1 MATVEE
7 QIKNTGDYQ
16 SPLKDKGHASTQD
29 TLLKAMQKTAA
40 DPAAGAGPVW
50 KKWTIADA
58 GTIKD
63 IAETAKEL
71 AENISTTSE
80 LATTAMKVVKVIS
93 ELQSANPFLKALELL
108 ADETIAAIQDL
119 KNAGFYYLYVDPY
132 YKKNVA
138 PKSVDTFGFE
148 QLRDTSGRELFWNPN
163 HADPESTT
171 IHKDGVPPSKQP
183 LYEAKIAMPRKLVAG
198 GWNPYFRTWGEPDP
212 FLKITPFPQYSATEV
227 LKTMAEAFTDEG
239 DVPRYKTNQG
249 NGVAKGQIVYDE
261 DGTSF
266 SGWDPKE
273 MEYPLALFDMGKDGG
288 QEGDH
293 KTDFL
298 KNGGWRSERVPLN
311 TMLWSG
317 KPNIKGSSLD
327 GTGSSA
333 IVMIIAAPSYKVFV
347 ESFFAFAKLF
357 EEIPEFMEASYD
369 NILGAYNTWADP
381 EPQILNLTMCDSKYG
396 LFAVGDVIRGINYG
410 GLGKITEIISSEDS
424 SMVST
429 ALYTITDDVGGTQ
442 RRYLEKNM
450 NVNGRYQDMVIEL
463 KPIPTKE
470 AKGVESFTPQDSIRE
485 QEIRGYEGKGD
496 EKRPNYMTKG
506 ADTFQL
512 KGSDAQFGTQSE
524 RKVGQ
529 NNLRRYPKYGTVS
542 MQKLAKPIEA
552 VPPNFSSLQI
562 GQIFPV
568 WSEFFEY
575 IEGFVTSIKGYTA
588 TAGKFIQDIIDTL
601 EGMIHDLEQMIK
613 TIEKFLKFFEVD
625 LSAAGIYALHIESQ
639 NEGTDGLARLLTTS
653 SGLPSNLGYAAGIL
667 FCGVEIGG
675 LNAIDKLAP
684 LLMGG
689 DGDQTGRI
697 VSGYDLT

>member
-1 MATVEE
+1 MASVGD

-29 TLLKAMQKTAA
+29 TLLSAMQKTAA
-40 DPAAGAGPVW
+40 ANAEAGIGPKW

-63 IAETAKEL
+63 IAETAAEL
-71 AENISTTSE
+71 AEQIKTTSV
-80 LATTAMKVVKVIS
+80 LATTAMGVVKVIS

-108 ADETIAAIQDL
+108 ADETIAAIQDI

-132 YKKNVA
+132 YMKNVQ
-138 PKSVDTFGFE
+138 PRSVKTYGFE
-148 QLRDTSGRELFWNPN
+148 QLRDLSGRELFWNPN

-171 IHKDGVPPSKQP
+171 IHKEGVPISKRS
-183 LYEAKIAMPRKLVAG
+183 LYEAKLAMPRKLVAG
-198 GWNPYFRTWGEPDP
+198 GWNPYFRTWDEPDP
-212 FLKITPFPQYSATEV
+212 FLKITPFPQYSAKEV
-227 LKTMAEAFTDEG
+227 LKTMSEAFTDEG
-239 DVPRYKTNQG
+239 DIPRYKTNQG
-249 NGVAKGQIVYDE
+249 NAVAKGKIVYDE
-261 DGTSF
+261 SGEPF
-266 SGWDPKE
+266 SGWDPSN
-273 MEYPLALFDMGKDGG
+273 MEYPLALFDMGKTGG

-293 KTDFL
+293 KSDFL
-298 KNGGWRSERVPLN
+298 KTGGWRSERIPLN
-311 TMLWSG
+311 TEMWSG
-317 KPNIKGSSLD
+317 KPNIKGSTLD

-357 EEIPEFMEASYD
+357 EEIPEFMSATYD

-381 EPQILNLTMCDSKYG
+381 EPQMLNLTMCDSKYG

-410 GLGKITEIISSEDS
+410 GLGKITKIISSEAS
-424 SMVST
+424 SIVST
-429 ALYTITDDVGGTQ
+429 ALYTITDDIGGTQ

-450 NVNGRYQDMVIEL
+450 NENGRYQDMVIEL

-470 AKGVESFTPQDSIRE
+470 ASGVESWTPQDSVRE
-485 QEIRGYEGKGD
+485 QEIRGHEGEGD

-512 KGSDAQFGTQSE
+512 RGNDAQFGDQTV
-524 RKVGQ
+524 KA
-529 NNLRRYPKYGTVS
+529 NLRKYPKYGTVS
-542 MQKLAKPIEA
+542 MQKLAKPMEA
-552 VPPNFSSLQI
+552 IPPNFHSIQV
-562 GQIFPV
+562 GQIVPM
-568 WSEFFEY
+568 WNEFFEY
-575 IEGFVTSIKGYTA
+575 IEGFIISIKGYTA

-601 EGMIHDLEQMIK
+601 EGMIHDLEEMIK

-625 LSAAGIYALHIESQ
+625 LSGAGIYALHIESQ
-639 NEGTDGLARLLTTS
+639 NKGTQGLAQLLTS
-653 SGLPSNLGYAAGIL
+653 STGLPSNLGYAAGVL
-667 FCGVEIGG
+667 FVGVEIGG

-684 LLMGG
+684 LLMGA
-689 DGDQTGRI
+689 DDDQTGRI